1 MIFVFI
7 CHGVK
12 LARFL
17 ISHGLECKK
26 VELDKVNPDY
36 LIYKFEKT
44 NEIDKLMGIWQS
56 NR

>member
-1 MIFVFI
+1 MFI

-44 NEIDKLMGIWQS
+44 NEFERLMGIWQS
-56 NR
+56 NQ